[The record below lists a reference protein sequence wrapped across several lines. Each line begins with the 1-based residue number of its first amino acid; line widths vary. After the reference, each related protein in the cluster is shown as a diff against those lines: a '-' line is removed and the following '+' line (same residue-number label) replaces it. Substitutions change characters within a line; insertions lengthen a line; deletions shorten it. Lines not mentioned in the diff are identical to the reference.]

1 MYRKTTMSMIQ
12 PTPRTKVRRK
22 PDRADYRRTAV
33 EVILDEGLICHVA
46 FVADGKPY
54 LIPTGYARDGRWLY
68 LHGARSNR
76 MLRAIIGGETCVS
89 ITLLDGLVLA
99 RSVMHHSMNYR
110 SVVIFGQGQ
119 EVNEPAQKLRAMR
132 CVVEYII
139 PGRWEDAR
147 QPNEQEFAATLVVRV
162 PLDECS
168 AKVRTGPPVD
178 DEEEL
183 SLPVWAGVVP
193 TEHSWLPAEPD
204 ELMKGPTE
212 VPEYVAAYDRPSKST

>member
-1 MYRKTTMSMIQ
+1 MSTIQ
-12 PTPRTKVRRK
+12 STPRTKLRRK
-22 PDRADYRRTAV
+22 PDRADYQRTAV
-33 EVILDEGLICHVA
+33 EAILDEGLICHVA
-46 FVADGKPY
+46 FVADGKPF
-54 LIPTGYARDGRWLY
+54 LIPTAYARDARWLY

-76 MLRAIIGGETCVS
+76 MLRAIIGGETCIS

-119 EVNEPAQKLRAMR
+119 EVTEPAQKLRAMR
-132 CVVEYII
+132 CVVEHII

-147 QPNEQEFAATLVVRV
+147 QPNEQEFAATLIVRV

-178 DEEEL
+178 DEEDL
-183 SLPVWAGVVP
+183 SLPVWAGVIP
-193 TEHSWLPAEPD
+193 AKQSWLPPEPD
-204 ELMKGPTE
+204 ALLAQPTE
-212 VPEYVAAYDRPSKST
+212 VPEYVAAYDRAPKFT

>member
-1 MYRKTTMSMIQ
+1 
-12 PTPRTKVRRK
+12 
-22 PDRADYRRTAV
+22 
-33 EVILDEGLICHVA
+33 
-46 FVADGKPY
+46 
-54 LIPTGYARDGRWLY
+54 
-68 LHGARSNR
+68 
-76 MLRAIIGGETCVS
+76 
-89 ITLLDGLVLA
+89 
-99 RSVMHHSMNYR
+99 MNYR

-147 QPNEQEFAATLVVRV
+147 QPNEQEFAAMLVVRV

-178 DEEEL
+178 DEEDL

-193 TEHSWLPAEPD
+193 SEHSWLPAEPD

-212 VPEYVAAYDRPSKST
+212 VPEYVAAYDRPSKSTWTIYLSGPSAFKRAQNPGLYAAQELQTSRLR